1 MEINNEIESVNNP
14 DVTKACDS
22 TDVMA
27 TDNALDITVSN
38 GASETKEVSETGE
51 DEPLFEARTVY
62 DTERFMR
69 FNISHFFKNKVL
81 KIIIAAMFLFVTVTG
96 ALSLAMF
103 GYDQSVVTML
113 IAVWV
118 FVVIYL
124 LLIFVVPRFTY
135 KNSPSFE
142 AVSHIKFYPDKMVIT
157 SFAKAMSEVTELR
170 YEGITEVRESKGDIY
185 LYISMNQA
193 HLVGKDCFI
202 KGDGER
208 LKAYLYS
215 RVDPKVYKC
224 K

>member
-1 MEINNEIESVNNP
+1 MEINNEIKNVKNP
-14 DVTKACDS
+14 DETEVCVNS
-22 TDVMA
+22 
-27 TDNALDITVSN
+27 DITEADNTPDVAPTSE
-38 GASETKEVSETGE
+38 APETKEVSETGE

-202 KGDGER
+202 KGDSER